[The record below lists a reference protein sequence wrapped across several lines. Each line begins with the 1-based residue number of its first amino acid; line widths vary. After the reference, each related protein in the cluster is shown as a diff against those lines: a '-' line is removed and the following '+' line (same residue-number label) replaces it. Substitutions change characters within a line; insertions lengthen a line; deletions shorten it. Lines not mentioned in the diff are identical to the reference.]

1 MAITRI
7 SRIMVSRLLG
17 FQRGG
22 SGLEF
27 LGPNAELLSRR
38 LGPRAE
44 HQVAHPPRE
53 PQQEL

>member
-1 MAITRI
+1 MAITGI
-7 SRIMVSRLLG
+7 SRVMVSRLLG
-17 FQRGG
+17 FQGGG
-22 SGLEF
+22 SGLEL

-53 PQQEL
+53 SQQEI

>member
-1 MAITRI
+1 MA
-7 SRIMVSRLLG
+7 RIMVFLLRG
-17 FQRGG
+17 FHRSG
-22 SGLEF
+22 SGLEL

-53 PQQEL
+53 SQQEI